1 MKQIS
6 TVVQVWDE
14 GAQEVTGAMGYDAE
28 KMASQFSKLAISF
41 LKKVNDGSVKNVAD
55 AVYALSEED
64 ETFFQFIFTS
74 GLLDFFRNVGRAS
87 AEAHRIKGIIEKTK
101 EEDTPNE

>member
-14 GAQEVTGAMGYDAE
+14 ESQEVVDAMGYSSE
-28 KMASQFSKLAISF
+28 KMSEQFSKLAVSF
-41 LKKVNDGSVKNVAD
+41 VKKVHGGSVKNVAD

-74 GLLDFFRNVGRAS
+74 GLLNFFRNVGRAS
-87 AEAHRIKGIIEKTK
+87 AETHRIQEIMEKMK
-101 EEDTPNE
+101 EDKTNE

>member
-14 GAQEVTGAMGYDAE
+14 GAQEVTDAMGYSSE
-28 KMASQFSKLAISF
+28 KMADQFSKLAISF

-55 AVYALSEED
+55 AIYALSAED
-64 ETFFQFIFTS
+64 DTFFQFIITS

-87 AEAHRIKGIIEKTK
+87 AEAHRIQEIIEKKK
-101 EEDTPNE
+101 EEGKPNE